1 MTEFSAPCIK
11 ISQNPVAP
19 KGQLCRKAGSVQTT
33 LASKRHHHISTSRLQ
48 PRGREF
54 LIPRGLGSLVT
65 TGARGQAGLEDSF
78 FLPWE
83 VTGPSESGARLQPTS
98 SGKPS

>member
-1 MTEFSAPCIK
+1 MVQFSAPCIK
-11 ISQNPVAP
+11 MSQNRVAS

-33 LASKRHHHISTSRLQ
+33 LASKRHHHSPASRLQ
-48 PRGREF
+48 PRAREF
-54 LIPRGLGSLVT
+54 LITRGLGPLVA
-65 TGARGQAGLEDSF
+65 TGARGQAGLQDSF

-98 SGKPS
+98 FGKPP